1 MNPTPIK
8 LITAGQTATLL
19 GVRVTTLESWR
30 LRGNGPCYRKIGRLV
45 RYAEADVLAWID
57 AQTRT
62 STSQRAGENAPLKA
76 PPNPQ
81 NVCRS

>member
-1 MNPTPIK
+1 MTPNSPR
-8 LITAGQTATLL
+8 LITTGQTAALL

-62 STSQRAGENAPLKA
+62 STSQQASQIARL
-76 PPNPQ
+76 
-81 NVCRS
+81 

>member
-1 MNPTPIK
+1 MNPASIK

-30 LRGNGPCYRKIGRLV
+30 LRGNGPRYRKIGRLV
-45 RYAEADVLAWID
+45 RYAETDVLAWID

-62 STSQRAGENAPLKA
+62 STSQQVG
-76 PPNPQ
+76 Q
-81 NVCRS
+81 NV

>member
-1 MNPTPIK
+1 MSTTLIR

-30 LRGNGPCYRKIGRLV
+30 LRGNGPRYRKIGRLV
-45 RYAEADVLAWID
+45 RYVEADVLAWID

-62 STSQRAGENAPLKA
+62 STSQRAG
-76 PPNPQ
+76 
-81 NVCRS
+81 

>member
-1 MNPTPIK
+1 MTPISIK

-30 LRGNGPCYRKIGRLV
+30 LRGNGPRYRKIGRLV
-45 RYAEADVLAWID
+45 RYAETDVLAWID

-62 STSQRAGENAPLKA
+62 STSQQVG
-76 PPNPQ
+76 Q
-81 NVCRS
+81 NV